1 MAQNII
7 KETRPGVLKAV
18 LRRSTVD
25 PLVYFLKSYLNC
37 EGILLKSNMA
47 PPSLALPSQP
57 KIVAPVLSPSWDFP
71 KWDGQAA
78 IYRLKLNLGLGRR
91 LAGNWTLTPS
101 IPLAHFILSGKWS
114 RISRELDAW
123 TWVSCFFTLSSILFL
138 CVSWWRD
145 GWELLSAWL
154 CRLHGREQRNSTDP
168 GTWDNCSQDSAV
180 HRDSICN

>member
-1 MAQNII
+1 MAQNTI
-7 KETRPGVLKAV
+7 KENHPGVLKAV

-25 PLVYFLKSYLNC
+25 QLAYFLKSYLNR
-37 EGILLKSNMA
+37 EGILLKSKMA

-71 KWDGQAA
+71 KWDGKAS
-78 IYRLKLNLGLGRR
+78 IYWLKLNLALGRR
-91 LAGNWTLTPS
+91 LAGSWTLTPS
-101 IPLAHFILSGKWS
+101 IPLAHFLSSGKWS

-145 GWELLSAWL
+145 GREFLSAWL
-154 CRLHGREQRNSTDP
+154 CRLRERERRNSTGP
-168 GTWDNCSQDSAV
+168 GTSDNCSQDRAV